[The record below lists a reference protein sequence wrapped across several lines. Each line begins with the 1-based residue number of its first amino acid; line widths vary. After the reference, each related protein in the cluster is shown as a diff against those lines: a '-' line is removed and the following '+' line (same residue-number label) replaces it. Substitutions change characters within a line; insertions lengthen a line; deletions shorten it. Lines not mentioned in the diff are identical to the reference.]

1 VLTGFNS
8 KVAEEDAMLLGRVTY
23 QEWADYW
30 PTSKTE
36 PFASHING
44 VPKYVVS
51 RSLDSVP
58 WGTTDNAALLGG
70 DLAEAVTELKGQPGR
85 NIGVH
90 GSPTLVEGLLHA
102 DLLDEMRLE
111 IYPVVAGT
119 GARLFKEGNPA
130 KRLRLA
136 DSKVTRQWRRHPD
149 LRTGW
154 LTAAK
159 RIPGPSRRVGLVPG
173 YRLTPEA
180 NPAGR
185 VWPTSHR

>member
-1 VLTGFNS
+1 MRKVVSHTILTLDGAAVFDAVVETIVELRNTDEVLADFNS

-51 RSLDSVP
+51 RSLDAVP
-58 WGTTDNAALLGG
+58 WGTTDNATLLGG

-90 GSPTLVEGLLHA
+90 GSPTLVEGLLQA

-119 GARLFKEGNPA
+119 GARLFKEGNAP
-130 KRLRLA
+130 KRLRLV
-136 DSKVTRQWRRHPD
+136 DSKVT
-149 LRTGW
+149 GNGVAI
-154 LTAAK
+154 LTYE
-159 RIPGPSRRVGLVPG
+159 RVG
-173 YRLTPEA
+173 
-180 NPAGR
+180 
-185 VWPTSHR
+185 

>member
-1 VLTGFNS
+1 MRRVVSHTILTLDGVAVFDAVAEAIVELRNTEEVLEDFHGR
-8 KVAEEDAMLLGRVTY
+8 VAEEDAMLLGRVTY
-23 QEWADYW
+23 EEWSDHW
-30 PTSKTE
+30 PTSDSE

-51 RSLDSVP
+51 RTLEEVS
-58 WGTTDNAALLGG
+58 WGSSDNATLIRGELT
-70 DLAEAVTELKGQPGR
+70 EAVSELKEQPGK

-119 GARLFKEGNPA
+119 GARLFKDGNEP

-136 DSKVTRQWRRHPD
+136 DSSVTGNGVAILSYERAP
-149 LRTGW
+149 
-154 LTAAK
+154 
-159 RIPGPSRRVGLVPG
+159 
-173 YRLTPEA
+173 
-180 NPAGR
+180 
-185 VWPTSHR
+185 

>member
-1 VLTGFNS
+1 MRKVVSHTILTLDGAAVFDAVVETIVELRDTDEVLADFNS

-23 QEWADYW
+23 QEWADHW

-51 RSLDSVP
+51 RSLDAVP
-58 WGTTDNAALLGG
+58 WGTTDNATLLGS

-102 DLLDEMRLE
+102 DLLDEIRLE

-119 GARLFKEGNPA
+119 GARLFKEGNPP

-136 DSKVTRQWRRHPD
+136 DSKVT
-149 LRTGW
+149 GNGVAV
-154 LTAAK
+154 LTYQ
-159 RIPGPSRRVGLVPG
+159 RVG
-173 YRLTPEA
+173 
-180 NPAGR
+180 
-185 VWPTSHR
+185 

>member
-1 VLTGFNS
+1 MRKIVSHTILTLDGAAVFDAVVETIVELRNTDEVLADFNS

-30 PTSKTE
+30 PNSKTE

-51 RSLDSVP
+51 RSLDAVP
-58 WGTTDNAALLGG
+58 WGTTDNATLLGG
-70 DLAEAVTELKGQPGR
+70 DLAEVVTELKGQRGR

-102 DLLDEMRLE
+102 DLLDELRLE

-119 GARLFKEGNPA
+119 GARLFKEGNPP

-136 DSKVTRQWRRHPD
+136 DLKVTD
-149 LRTGW
+149 NGVAI
-154 LTAAK
+154 LTYE
-159 RIPGPSRRVGLVPG
+159 RVG
-173 YRLTPEA
+173 
-180 NPAGR
+180 
-185 VWPTSHR
+185 